1 MTGKSSLPRLA
12 AESCR
17 MKPVRERYST
27 LTVGRVAGS
36 GLGARTGAL
45 TGAVAAKEVG
55 RSWRRKLVRA
65 EGAAAVR
72 SAAFLRAIAAAA
84 AGPSAATAST
94 IQVRSRKCI
103 AQLASVDAAQC
114 NPQ

>member
-45 TGAVAAKEVG
+45 T
-55 RSWRRKLVRA
+55 
-65 EGAAAVR
+65 GAAAVR

-114 NPQ
+114 IAR